1 MISARKAYAIGQILK
16 KANDLEI
23 KGEIQTAIDEVKKA
37 VNINPEDGNLYNR
50 MGDLYLKLDK
60 KEESIENFRKGVEAF
75 RRDNFPRNALA
86 LSKKILRH
94 EPNGFDMYYTIAD
107 LLVELDEKP
116 DAAQY
121 MFEYI
126 EKQTKQNKEEEALNA
141 IDYLKSLEIRD
152 EKIQDRILDYYNM
165 INKVEGESKPKKH
178 AAPKKDEPE
187 EKVVAA
193 TMEKKPTVTRSVV
206 DKRKDERIDKL
217 LTEFGDTSA
226 LRKDVGQLDEAV
238 KEVEGAI
245 VELRKAIRLDEVVN
259 ALDKSL
265 SALSGEQKKA
275 IEMLQESVADNL
287 DILQKSIKEL
297 YQDTGKSMDELQNM
311 LDKLSKALASLSK
324 NQASIAQELNS
335 NLSKLSKGFNVT
347 TENSLKVVKSILAN
361 YKQATDEMCLRLEET
376 KDANDKLVSANDTL
390 VNVTGDMKQEINTM
404 GESLSQFIAAQDI
417 REKKRDRYVM
427 IILVIISA
435 ICGLF
440 VISLI
445 IK

>member
-23 KGEIQTAIDEVKKA
+23 KGQIREAIDEVVKA
-37 VNINPEDGNLYNR
+37 VNVNPEDGNLYNR

-60 KEESIENFRKGVEAF
+60 KDESIENFRKGVEAF

-116 DAAQY
+116 DAAKY

-126 EKQTKQNKEEEALNA
+126 EKQAKQEKEEEALNA

-152 EKIQDRILDYYNM
+152 ERIQERITDCYKM
-165 INKVEGESKPKKH
+165 IHKGDGEGKSKKEAGSKKT
-178 AAPKKDEPE
+178 KSE
-187 EKVVAA
+187 EATVAA
-193 TMEKKPTVTRSVV
+193 TVEREPTIMRPHV
-206 DKRKDERIDKL
+206 DKSKDKRIEKL
-217 LTEFGDTSA
+217 LHEFNGASA
-226 LRKDVGQLDEAV
+226 LRKDIGQLDEAV
-238 KEVEGAI
+238 KEVERAV

-275 IEMLQESVADNL
+275 IEMLQESVVDNL
-287 DILQKSIKEL
+287 DCLQKSIKEL
-297 YQDTGKSMDELQNM
+297 HLDSGKSRDELQVM
-311 LDKLSKALASLSK
+311 LDKLSKALTSLSK

-335 NLSKLSKGFNVT
+335 NLSKLGRGFNTT

-361 YKQATDEMCLRLEET
+361 YKRATDEMCLRLEET
-376 KDANDKLVSANDTL
+376 KDTNDKLVGANDTL
-390 VNVTGDMKQEINTM
+390 VNVTGDMKQELSAM
-404 GESLSQFIAAQDI
+404 GESLSQFVAVQDT

-427 IILVIISA
+427 IILIIISA

-440 VISLI
+440 VVSLI
-445 IK
+445 FK